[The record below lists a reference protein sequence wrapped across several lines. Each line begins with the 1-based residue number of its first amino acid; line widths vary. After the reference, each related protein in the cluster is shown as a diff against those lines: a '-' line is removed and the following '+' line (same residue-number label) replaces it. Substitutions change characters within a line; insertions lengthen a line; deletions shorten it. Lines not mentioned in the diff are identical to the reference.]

1 MTSATRST
9 LAHLLRPHTL
19 GATLTLVLAVFAA
32 AGLADE
38 AGAIAKT
45 QALLEQLKLQP
56 EPKEFARVA
65 NEVGPVIDEVR
76 QSDASDAELKKLRD
90 LLSAMRK
97 QTEQRLSALEAA
109 AGEDEAALER
119 LYRSQDWDDISFSL
133 AAFPYWRAWMDLEI
147 AQGIKDEGLR
157 TQALL
162 PAMKGFRA
170 ASMQLFRP
178 GLVYGG
184 WLGVGYT
191 EMAQGR
197 IDRARQIFQ
206 SLEQA
211 LSSEADSPIREAVQL
226 ELRLLEARSGDVR
239 DVAVKGNIDDNE
251 AKIMRIEAF
260 ALLQESRKAGGRP
273 EAAARRLKALI
284 QAGRVDQSLVH
295 DMMTYAQELSSVDIG
310 PWTDLAGAEFAL
322 QYDHYYNAMQ
332 KYEAFFNNVV
342 VPRGVDLDY
351 YRYRWAVA
359 AYKAEIY
366 QPAIEQL
373 EKLLRKKDLAEE
385 TNKAATKL
393 LYAVYAAREAS
404 GGSIAN
410 RKSLRIAAQRFV
422 QQSPQDRD
430 ADSAR
435 LMIAQTANNAA
446 TALQSLSGIKSAN
459 KMNGDV
465 ERTAYAIIARD
476 FSDKIARGKRDAA
489 IGTAKQGIAAF
500 QKLPKADKADPF
512 NFAILLQMRALV
524 DPNPTAVLEAL
535 DQIEKKGTNNLD
547 IRRALAWSRLQL
559 YDRLG
564 DQAKVAE
571 FIGQLAADGIPSW
584 QMEFLYPWIAER
596 KDTAQRLQL
605 ARLVAPALA
614 DQPDMD
620 KRVRSLIIE
629 ALIETGDDATA
640 YDEARAFTKQHPSS
654 GDAWSLL
661 ARTAEAVDKPF
672 EADSAWQ
679 VITDKAVPTMAI
691 WWEGMLNRIRIRNNS
706 TRPEESCPL
715 FDEMAKSL
723 DYLPADRKSEYESVR
738 AAARCGTQTAAAAE

>member
-1 MTSATRST
+1 MLF
-9 LAHLLRPHTL
+9 LANP
-19 GATLTLVLAVFAA
+19 ASA
-32 AGLADE
+32 AGD
-38 AGAIAKT
+38 AIART
-45 QALLEQLKLQP
+45 QALLDQLKLQP
-56 EPKEFARVA
+56 EAKEFARVA
-65 NEVGPVIDEVR
+65 NDVGPVIDEVR
-76 QSDASDAELKKLRD
+76 QSDASDAELKKLRG
-90 LLSAMRK
+90 LLEEMRNQTEKRLSAM
-97 QTEQRLSALEAA
+97 EAA

-119 LYRSQDWDDISFSL
+119 LYRSQDWDDIGFSL

-147 AQGIKDEGLR
+147 ARRIKDEGLR
-157 TQALL
+157 IQAVL

-184 WLGVGYT
+184 WLGVGYA

-206 SLEQA
+206 ALEDA
-211 LSSEADSPIREAVQL
+211 LASEADSPIREAVQL

-239 DVAVKGNIDDNE
+239 DVAVKGHIDDNE

-273 EAAARRLKALI
+273 EAAAKRLKALI
-284 QAGRVDQSLVH
+284 GAGRIDQSLVR
-295 DMMTYAQELSSVDIG
+295 DMMTYAQELASVDIG

-322 QYDHYYNAMQ
+322 QYDHFYNAMQ
-332 KYEAFFNNVV
+332 KYEAFFNSVV
-342 VPRGVDLDY
+342 VPPGVNLDY

-366 QPAIEQL
+366 QPAIDQL
-373 EKLLRKKDLAEE
+373 ERLLRKKDLAAE
-385 TNKAATKL
+385 TNQAATKL

-446 TALQSLSGIKSAN
+446 TALQSLSGIKSSD
-459 KMNGDV
+459 KLNGDV

-512 NFAILLQMRALV
+512 NFAVLLQMRALV
-524 DPNPTAVLEAL
+524 DPQPTEVLKAL

-571 FIGQLAADGIPSW
+571 FIGQLAAAGIPSW

-596 KDTAQRLQL
+596 KDTAQRLEL
-605 ARLVAPALA
+605 ARLVAPAVK

-620 KRVRSLIIE
+620 KRVRSLVIE
-629 ALIETGDDATA
+629 ALIETGDDGAA
-640 YDEARAFTKQHPSS
+640 YDAARDFSKQHPSS

-691 WWEGMLNRIRIRNNS
+691 WWDGMLNRIRIRNNS

-715 FDEMAKSL
+715 FEEIAKSL
-723 DYLPADRKSEYESVR
+723 EYLPTDRRPQYETVR
-738 AAARCGTQTAAAAE
+738 AASRCETKTATAAD